1 MSASETDALAR
12 RLLQIKEK
20 LEQEKARRAELQGEL
35 KSLLHQLESEFG
47 VSSLEEAEQLLEQDQ
62 KALQEMEEKLR
73 RQVAQLEEQMEDG

>member
-1 MSASETDALAR
+1 MSVSETDALAR